1 MGSMFHDNNVI
12 SFIFTFLPAL
22 IYSIIVYVT
31 APAFTIRWKIAS
43 LYFCMGV
50 LSTILVNAVHYTFP
64 NWDEPI
70 CNNMLIA
77 LFVTAFIKVGF
88 LEEASK
94 FSMFKLTE
102 SYRHKD
108 KVDHPSAIMFYAM
121 SISCGFAV
129 SENILYAQIYGG
141 DVLFIRSF
149 SSVLVHMICGL
160 MMGYFVALGR
170 IESDSPRNILGTTSP
185 RLRMVSHTIA
195 GIFAATFYHGLYD
208 FNIFVNGEAGIDKSF
223 TIVGI
228 GLAITYV
235 MAAHLFRYFKQS

>member
-1 MGSMFHDNNVI
+1 MFENNNVV

-31 APAFTIRWKIAS
+31 APPFTIRWRIAS
-43 LYFCMGV
+43 LFFSMGV
-50 LSTILVNAVHYTFP
+50 LSTILVNAVHYMFP
-64 NWDEPI
+64 NWDYPMSSNVI
-70 CNNMLIA
+70 LA
-77 LFVTAFIKVGF
+77 LFCTAFIKVGF

-102 SYRHKD
+102 WYRNKTH
-108 KVDHPSAIMFYAM
+108 VDHPSAIMFYAM

-141 DVLFIRSF
+141 EVLFIRSF

-170 IESDSPRNILGTTSP
+170 IDHDSPKNNLSLAHP
-185 RLRMVSHTIA
+185 RVRMISHTIA
-195 GIFAATFYHGLYD
+195 GIMCASFYHGLYD
-208 FNIFVNGEAGIDKSF
+208 FNIFVNGDAGVDKSF
-223 TIVGI
+223 TIIGI
-228 GLAITYV
+228 GLAVTYV
-235 MAAHLFRYFKQS
+235 MSAHLFRYFKQS